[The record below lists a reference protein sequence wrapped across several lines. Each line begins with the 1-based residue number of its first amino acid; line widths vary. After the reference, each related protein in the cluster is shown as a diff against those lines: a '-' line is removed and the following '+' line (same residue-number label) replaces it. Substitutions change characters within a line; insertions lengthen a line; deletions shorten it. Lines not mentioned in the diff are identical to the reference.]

1 MLVLVLLV
9 LLVGRSSGGWRAEA
23 RSSADTEKGARS
35 AAPTLRVAPCAAST
49 IPAWPSSSFGSKQ
62 RRQET
67 APQATRKASAEKP
80 RAGAGQDRRSRWAWA
95 CVVVSGDTGGAGVL
109 AESSRRYATFG
120 AARRHKVVAGHAC
133 M

>member
-1 MLVLVLLV
+1 MA
-9 LLVGRSSGGWRAEA
+9 W

-35 AAPTLRVAPCAAST
+35 AAPTLRVAPCA
-49 IPAWPSSSFGSKQ
+49 SKQ

-67 APQATRKASAEKP
+67 ETAPEATRKASAEKP

-95 CVVVSGDTGGAGVL
+95 CVVVSGDTDGGGVL

-120 AARRHKVVAGHAC
+120 AVRRHKVMAGQPC